1 MQHKEITENL
11 GEFQK
16 FLEDVNKIGAVR
28 LQQTPGNT
36 NFNLPHT
43 SGIAS
48 RSYGQ
53 EQIFNYSPNNL
64 PLRIL

>member
-28 LQQTPGNT
+28 LQQTLLCIKWENNGEY
-36 NFNLPHT
+36 
-43 SGIAS
+43 
-48 RSYGQ
+48 SY
-53 EQIFNYSPNNL
+53 
-64 PLRIL
+64 R